1 MNTRHASLALA
12 IALLAGAVQAQ
23 DVPVDG
29 DGIRLVERGQPQG
42 MRNDVGLLG
51 TDLTGVDPTSTGA
64 TATFGQVETGTT
76 VTLDMPASGWSGSP
90 GRRGF
95 KYRSRSGPVRSARL
109 VDGRSLR
116 VSATGAGVYGLGGAL
131 QGAVG
136 VEVQIGSVRFC
147 SLFGG
152 TVARDDGSA
161 FVARRAPAPGAC
173 PTLGSTTTSTSTT
186 TTSSSTTIPPGPTCG
201 AIASAPG
208 PNNGQYAALFGTTRN
223 ACQNACDG
231 NAACQCIVWASTS
244 QICSLHTKPCS
255 EIMRGVGSLLYYEQG
270 CPLDG

>member
-152 TVARDDGSA
+152 TVVRDDGSA

-186 TTSSSTTIPPGPTCG
+186 TTSSTTTIPPGPTCG
-201 AIASAPG
+201 ASASAPG

-244 QICSLHTKPCS
+244 QICSLHTRPCS